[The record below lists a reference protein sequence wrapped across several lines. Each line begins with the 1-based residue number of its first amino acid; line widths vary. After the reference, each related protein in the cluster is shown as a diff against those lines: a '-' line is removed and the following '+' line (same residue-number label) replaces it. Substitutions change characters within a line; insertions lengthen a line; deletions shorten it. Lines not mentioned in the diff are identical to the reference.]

1 MLSLLTD
8 VQMELEIKSRFEPA
22 VPATQEAETGGMKVM
37 DLVGCG
43 GAHQPRQGGAL

>member
-8 VQMELEIKSRFEPA
+8 VQMELEIKSRFEPCLLC
-22 VPATQEAETGGMKVM
+22 PTTQEAETGGMKVM

-43 GAHQPRQGGAL
+43 EAHL